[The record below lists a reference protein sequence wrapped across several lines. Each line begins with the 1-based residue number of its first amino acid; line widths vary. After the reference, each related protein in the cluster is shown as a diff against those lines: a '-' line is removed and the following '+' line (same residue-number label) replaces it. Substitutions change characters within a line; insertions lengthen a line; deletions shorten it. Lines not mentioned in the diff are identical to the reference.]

1 MSARFFRLDLLIISI
16 IAVAT
21 LSIGRPLN
29 AQEKDEDM
37 ETEIQRNE
45 ESADIPRRHIRI
57 WQVAD
62 LKPAEANRVYEL
74 VRGALAKGYA
84 SAGFEGV
91 DGYQML
97 KRYNKAPYLS
107 SAHGKHYL
115 NNYANET
122 ASQYGKFEEAGK
134 LPVGSVLFKDS
145 FSVTESRQDFSVTES
160 RQIVLGPLF
169 IMRKME
175 SGFNHLT
182 GDWQYIQ
189 IQPDG
194 TFLGMTGGEGA
205 DRVEYCIGCHL
216 SQEEYD
222 HLYFIPRTYRQ

>member
-1 MSARFFRLDLLIISI
+1 MTARLFTPGLFVFSLTIALIMFPDQP
-16 IAVAT
+16 
-21 LSIGRPLN
+21 LS
-29 AQEKDEDM
+29 AQEKEEDE
-37 ETEIQRNE
+37 EIQLQR
-45 ESADIPRRHIRI
+45 SAENGDTPRRHVRI

-62 LKPAEANRVYEL
+62 LEPAEATRIYEL
-74 VRGALAKGYA
+74 IRGALAKGYA
-84 SAGFEGV
+84 SADLEGV
-91 DGYQML
+91 NDYQRFQ
-97 KRYNKAPYLS
+97 RYNSAPYLS

-115 NNYANET
+115 NNYANKT
-122 ASQYGKFEEAGK
+122 AHQYGKFEDAGK

-145 FSVTESRQDFSVTES
+145 FSVTESHQNFSVTDS

-175 SGFNHLT
+175 AGFNHLT

-194 TFLGMTGGEGA
+194 TLLGITGGKGA

-216 SQEEYD
+216 SREEYD
-222 HLYFIPRTYRQ
+222 HLYFIPTAHRR